1 LNTWYVIVLTFFK
14 LIGHKNKC
22 SIKIVCASCF
32 PCHSFHQP
40 MFGYKL
46 QALEWS
52 YQLGLRSS
60 HLILT
65 NAWIGWNCSKWWTRN
80 EVNGWAPK
88 IMDKTNE
95 MSKCE
100 KELNLAIRQGV

>member
-1 LNTWYVIVLTFFK
+1 MRINVQQKYYVQVVF
-14 LIGHKNKC
+14 H
-22 SIKIVCASCF
+22 V
-32 PCHSFHQP
+32 HYFHQL
-40 MFGYKL
+40 MFGCKL

-52 YQLGLRSS
+52 YHLVLRSS

-80 EVNGWAPK
+80 EVNGWTPK

-95 MSKCE
+95 MNKCE
-100 KELNLAIRQGV
+100 KELNLAIRWGV

>member
-1 LNTWYVIVLTFFK
+1 MRINVQQKYYVQVVF
-14 LIGHKNKC
+14 H
-22 SIKIVCASCF
+22 V
-32 PCHSFHQP
+32 HSFHQL
-40 MFGYKL
+40 MFGCKL

-52 YQLGLRSS
+52 YHLVLRSS

-80 EVNGWAPK
+80 EVNGWTPK

-95 MSKCE
+95 MNKCE
-100 KELNLAIRQGV
+100 KELNLAIRWGV